1 MIEGQ
6 NDEIKL
12 SHFTLK
18 DLQDVNVQTVL
29 FQSEILPISALRL
42 QSFIHN
48 PRAKVEDIILI
59 TATKFEKI
67 IAYRTMLPDDII
79 LGIQTIH
86 FAWLSG
92 IWVSPDFRRKGIGK
106 MLHQAAFQAWNGK
119 LIGTEF
125 TPENE
130 MVMRSS
136 NLFEEPIY
144 KIGVIF
150 YFRSVLREIV
160 NKRYPS
166 LKLLSPLY
174 TLIDKIV
181 NVYASVKRRIY
192 YNPTFKSKLKFLE
205 TKILSEEAK
214 RYLNE
219 TQPYSST
226 NRRSKELQ
234 WISDYP
240 WISSDLTTK
249 EESKHYYFSTYS
261 ENYAFDF
268 IEIYHNKSII
278 GLVVLSFRDGV
289 LKIPYFWAS
298 ELELTELAKY
308 IINFAQKMHV
318 KKLISYHSL
327 LNEQLISKDRFNI
340 FSKKT
345 KRKYLVSKQLKTYS
359 SVLHFNFEDGDGDC
373 VFV

>member
-6 NDEIKL
+6 NDEIK
-12 SHFTLK
+12 SNFYTLK
-18 DLQDVNVQTVL
+18 DLQDVKVQSMFL
-29 FQSEILPISALRL
+29 QSETLPFSSLRL
-42 QSFIHN
+42 QSYLHN
-48 PRAKVEDIILI
+48 PRAKPEDVLLI
-59 TATKFEKI
+59 SATKDDKI
-67 IAYRTMLPDDII
+67 IAYRTMLPDNII

-86 FAWLSG
+86 FGWLSG
-92 IWVSPDFRRKGIGK
+92 IWVSPNFRCKGIGK
-106 MLHQAAFQAWNGK
+106 MLHHAAYQAWNGK

-125 TPENE
+125 TPKNE
-130 MVMRSS
+130 AVMRSS
-136 NLFEEPIY
+136 ELFEEPIF

-150 YFRSVLREIV
+150 YFYSVLREIL
-160 NKRYPS
+160 NKRYPN
-166 LKLLSPLY
+166 LNWLSPMFS
-174 TLIDKIV
+174 LIDKTI
-181 NVYASVKRRIY
+181 NVYALVKRKIY
-192 YNPTFKSKLKFLE
+192 FNPNFKNKYSFIP
-205 TKILSEEAK
+205 TKELSEVATK
-214 RYLNE
+214 YLNE
-219 TQPYSST
+219 APPYSST
-226 NRRSKELQ
+226 NRRSTELQ

-249 EESKHYYFSTYS
+249 EASKQYYFSTYS

-298 ELELTELAKY
+298 ELELAELAKY
-308 IINFAQKMHV
+308 IINFAQKLGA

-340 FSKKT
+340 FYKRT
-345 KRKYLVSKQLKTYS
+345 KRKYLISKQLKTES
-359 SVLHFNFEDGDGDC
+359 SLLQFNFEDGDGDC